1 MVNPQEH
8 GRRDRTGALWEYML
22 KCSSV
27 QCAPTPEFIRFQKIR
42 DHYNVANAMGRPI
55 PPPHQPIQTD
65 NYLASPQHQLYP
77 CHIYICTQRHSL
89 WAGRKIPN
97 THLLLSS
104 SSHQVS
110 SSRGKEAVAPAW
122 PAHLPGSVEWS
133 YVDIRNL
140 GSNVYPWGPTVPLP
154 LVNGW
159 VHHPTVNYFSFEDA
173 WTMQ

>member
-1 MVNPQEH
+1 M
-8 GRRDRTGALWEYML
+8 G
-22 KCSSV
+22 
-27 QCAPTPEFIRFQKIR
+27 TPIR
-42 DHYNVANAMGRPI
+42 
-55 PPPHQPIQTD
+55 PPHRPTQTD
-65 NYLASPQHQLYP
+65 NCLASPQHQLYP

-89 WAGRKIPN
+89 WASRKIPS

-104 SSHQVS
+104 SSHPVLS
-110 SSRGKEAVAPAW
+110 SQGKEAVAPAW

-140 GSNVYPWGPTVPLP
+140 GSNVCPWGPTVPLR

-173 WTMQ
+173 WTMQRRRTLSIQNPPLRSIISKNASYSGLRNQSKRAISKLLQK